1 MMNRPRR
8 TLGTLA
14 ALFLVAALGA
24 WSCDQAGNGD
34 RAPAGPSLAGAG
46 SASGSSAATAPAI
59 GAPAGAAKM
68 PPPDGATVL
77 AMTEALQDEY
87 HAEWAYQDVLD
98 AFGNVKPFSSIHQ
111 AELKHIDAVTKL
123 FTKRG
128 LTAPPSEWLDDAPL
142 VFSSVTAAC
151 EEGIAAEQANI
162 AMYVR
167 LLGGDLPD
175 DVEKVFTKLM
185 EASRDS
191 HLPAF
196 ENCVSK
202 AK

>member
-1 MMNRPRR
+1 MTNRPRR

-24 WSCDQAGNGD
+24 WSCDQAGNAD

-46 SASGSSAATAPAI
+46 SISGSSAATSPAI

-77 AMTEALQDEY
+77 AMTDALQDEY

-98 AFGNVKPFSSIHQ
+98 AFPNVKPFSSIHQ
-111 AELKHIDAVTKL
+111 AELKHIDAVKKL

-128 LTAPPSEWLDDAPL
+128 LDVPISEWADDAPL
-142 VFSSVTAAC
+142 VFASVTEAC
-151 EEGIAAEQANI
+151 EAGIDAERANI
-162 AMYVR
+162 AMYES
-167 LLGGDLPD
+167 LLEGNLPD

-185 EASRDS
+185 EASQEN

-196 ENCVSK
+196 VDCVNR

>member
-1 MMNRPRR
+1 MTNRPRR

-24 WSCDQAGNGD
+24 WSCDQAGNAD

-46 SASGSSAATAPAI
+46 SASGSSAATSPAHR
-59 GAPAGAAKM
+59 GPGWCGKM
-68 PPPDGATVL
+68 PPADDGATVL

-111 AELKHIDAVTKL
+111 AELKHIDAASKL

-128 LTAPPSEWLDDAPL
+128 LH
-142 VFSSVTAAC
+142 V
-151 EEGIAAEQANI
+151 
-162 AMYVR
+162 
-167 LLGGDLPD
+167 
-175 DVEKVFTKLM
+175 
-185 EASRDS
+185 
-191 HLPAF
+191 PAQRM
-196 ENCVSK
+196 VG
-202 AK
+202 